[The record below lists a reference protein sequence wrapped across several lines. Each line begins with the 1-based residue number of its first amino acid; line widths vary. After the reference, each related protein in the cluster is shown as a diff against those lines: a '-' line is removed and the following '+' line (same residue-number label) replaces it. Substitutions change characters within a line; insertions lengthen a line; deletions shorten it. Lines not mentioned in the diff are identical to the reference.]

1 MRVGCNP
8 TALSSP
14 RLSALTHCA
23 QADTLTELPISG
35 EVYKQIGSSAAGAVS
50 IVAAYD
56 RATDTVVG
64 LTASSFVTLSFDPPL
79 VMFAIQHNTAS
90 YASMVSSRAFGV
102 SLLRHNQAEIATLF
116 ATTGPEKT
124 GKTEFEQGKA
134 LHVPLIPDALAH
146 VECLTNQ
153 IFISGD
159 HAIVIGLVEEART
172 FEGKPLLYFARQYG
186 TFCPLD

>member
-1 MRVGCNP
+1 
-8 TALSSP
+8 
-14 RLSALTHCA
+14 
-23 QADTLTELPISG
+23 LPISG
-35 EVYKQIGSSAAGAVS
+35 DLYRQIGRSAAGAVS

-56 RATDTVVG
+56 RTTDQVVG

-102 SLLRHNQAEIATLF
+102 SLLQQSQADIAALF
-116 ATTGPEKT
+116 ATSGPEKT
-124 GKTEFEQGKA
+124 GKTSFQPGRA
-134 LHVPLIPDALAH
+134 LHVPLIPGALAH

-159 HAIVIGLVEEART
+159 HAIVVGLVEEART
-172 FEGKPLLYFARQYG
+172 FDGQPLLYFAQRYG
-186 TFCPLD
+186 TFRSLDAE